1 MKFQL
6 CAFADEA
13 DSGIDGQIQ
22 ALNENGVSY
31 IELRGV
37 DGENVSKITLEKAKA
52 VKEKF
57 DSGGIKVWA
66 IGSPTGKMD
75 ISGDFEAHLDSF
87 KHMLEIAGIVGASHY
102 RLFSFYNVTDKNKAI
117 DYLQRI
123 IDAAKGSGVVLCH
136 ENEKDIYGE
145 MASEC
150 LELHKALPELKAVFD
165 PANFVQAGQDTLE
178 AWDVLEPYVE
188 YLHIKDALADGQV
201 VPAGSGIG
209 NIPEILKRFKGQIL
223 SVEPHLT
230 VFKGREEL
238 ERSKIPEVYTYP
250 DSKTAFKAA
259 VAALRELC

>member
-22 ALNENGVSY
+22 ALNDNGVSY
-31 IELRGV
+31 IELRSV
-37 DGENVSKITLEKAKA
+37 DGENVSKITLEKAKT

-57 DSGGIKVWA
+57 DSNGIKVWA
-66 IGSPTGKMD
+66 IGSPTGKID
-75 ISGDFEAHLDSF
+75 ISDDFEAHHDSF
-87 KHMLEIAGIVGASHY
+87 KHMLEIARIVGASHY
-102 RLFSFYNVTDKNKAI
+102 RLFSFYNVTEKKKSI
-117 DYLQRI
+117 DYLSRLLET
-123 IDAAKGSGVVLCH
+123 AKSHGIMLCH

-145 MASEC
+145 MALQC

-178 AWDVLEPYVE
+178 AWDMLEPYVE

-201 VPAGSGIG
+201 VPAGFGIG
-209 NIPEILKRFKGQIL
+209 NIPELLKRYKGQIL

-230 VFKGREEL
+230 IFKGREEL
-238 ERSKIPEVYTYP
+238 ERTKTPEAYTYP
-250 DSKTAFKAA
+250 DSRTAFKAA
-259 VAALRELC
+259 ITALREIC